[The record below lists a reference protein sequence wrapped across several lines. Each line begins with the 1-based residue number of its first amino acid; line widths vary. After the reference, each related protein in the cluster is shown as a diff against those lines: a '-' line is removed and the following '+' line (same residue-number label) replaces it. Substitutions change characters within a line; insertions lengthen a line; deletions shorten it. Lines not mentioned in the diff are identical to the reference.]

1 MLVFLEPQ
9 KIGITRGQAPR
20 HQFPPI
26 HPIGN
31 LHMQIVALIYTCQG
45 LRGQGLRGQGLF
57 VFFLIVPGNCQVQAS
72 LGNSD
77 LMLLHR

>member
-1 MLVFLEPQ
+1 MLVFPEPP

-20 HQFPPI
+20 RQFPPI
-26 HPIGN
+26 YPTGN
-31 LHMQIVALIYTCQG
+31 LHMQIVALIYTC
-45 LRGQGLRGQGLF
+45 QGLRGQGLF

-72 LGNSD
+72 LGTSD